1 MVYYKI
7 RGGRK
12 LYGEVKISGAKNAAA
27 SILPGL
33 LLINGICRI
42 CNVPQIEDV
51 HLTIEILESLGAKV
65 RWLSSDCIEAD
76 CREIGSRTVLPHLG
90 VRMRA
95 SHFFIG
101 TLLGRFGEANAPLP
115 GGCVIGTRP
124 IDQHLKGFAAMGADY
139 AVDGEMVRVSVKN
152 GQRLKGAEICFDMV
166 TVGATMNLMLAA
178 ALADG
183 VTVLKN
189 AASEPHIVDLAGFLN
204 AMGADVSG
212 AGTDEIIIKGVPS
225 LHGGSYSLIPDQ
237 IEAGTFMAAVAAA
250 GGRIRLSGII
260 PAHLKCISAPLRHM
274 GMEITEGEDSLM
286 VSRPGE
292 LSGIDIVTRPYP
304 GFPTDMQPQMGAVA
318 CFARGKSTIV
328 ETIWEDRLRYTSEL
342 RRMGAD
348 ITVHERTAIFHGVP
362 HLTGASVEALDL
374 RAGAAL
380 VIAALAADGVTQISN
395 IGFIERGYHDLT
407 GKLAA
412 LGAEISR
419 EAEERDTEED
429 H

>member
-33 LLINGICRI
+33 LLINGIC
-42 CNVPQIEDV
+42 
-51 HLTIEILESLGAKV
+51 H
-65 RWLSSDCIEAD
+65 
-76 CREIGSRTVLPHLG
+76 
-90 VRMRA
+90 
-95 SHFFIG
+95 
-101 TLLGRFGEANAPLP
+101 
-115 GGCVIGTRP
+115 
-124 IDQHLKGFAAMGADY
+124 
-139 AVDGEMVRVSVKN
+139 
-152 GQRLKGAEICFDMV
+152 
-166 TVGATMNLMLAA
+166 
-178 ALADG
+178 
-183 VTVLKN
+183 
-189 AASEPHIVDLAGFLN
+189 
-204 AMGADVSG
+204 
-212 AGTDEIIIKGVPS
+212 
-225 LHGGSYSLIPDQ
+225 SLIPDQ

-260 PAHLKCISAPLRHM
+260 PAHLKCISAPLRQM

-362 HLTGASVEALDL
+362 HLIGASVEALDL

-419 EAEERDTEED
+419 EAEKRDTEED